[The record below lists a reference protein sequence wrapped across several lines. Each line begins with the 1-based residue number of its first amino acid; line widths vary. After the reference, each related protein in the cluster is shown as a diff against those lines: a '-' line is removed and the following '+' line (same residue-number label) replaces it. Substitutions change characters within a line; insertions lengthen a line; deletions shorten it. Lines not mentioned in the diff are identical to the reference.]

1 MKRRHCRCHV
11 FTYKLS
17 CARLIASS
25 AQVWSVFPL
34 NWQKGWCPFHVIL
47 SALCEKVTRR
57 ALCSIGNPKHTA
69 SHGNTRDLVHVQF
82 TKEGLYSILYIYF
95 CFSECTGCAEVALR
109 AHAWARAHTPYVH
122 FPPTHLRDR
131 AVTGA
136 LWQRQC
142 DSMWFIVSE
151 ESIKEANWGVSEG
164 SKVCRCQRNFGRDEF
179 IHGWVTLTCQGQK
192 PYN

>member
-47 SALCEKVTRR
+47 ST
-57 ALCSIGNPKHTA
+57 LCSIGNPEHTA
-69 SHGNTRDLVHVQF
+69 SPSGRGSWKHARPRPCP
-82 TKEGLYSILYIYF
+82 EGLDSILYIYF